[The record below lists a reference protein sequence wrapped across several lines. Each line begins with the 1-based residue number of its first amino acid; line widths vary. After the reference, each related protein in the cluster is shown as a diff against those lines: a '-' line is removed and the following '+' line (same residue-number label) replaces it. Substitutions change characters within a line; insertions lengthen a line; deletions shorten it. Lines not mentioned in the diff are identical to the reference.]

1 MSENVPRPVL
11 DASHSGLILA
21 IAGATRAQVGEY
33 TPQARPRL
41 RFTAEHREWAEAQDT
56 CLYCGEPD
64 PTGPEEHIV
73 SVGLGN
79 YFWGM
84 PPNVVCAACNHGVAA
99 VLDQRLQEHPF
110 IALIR
115 TMTNI
120 TGRKGQLP
128 SVGASNLT
136 ISRDGPSSLNV
147 RTNNEN
153 HVNKT
158 EELFEA
164 TLNWQNF
171 GPRQRRLNARAL
183 LKIGLGALWLA
194 RGPEETNS
202 DRYHHVRDAI
212 QDRGDVPLR
221 GGFGNSP
228 FPSQVLQITV
238 LTTTTIKGV
247 SVAFDYFGTR
257 LWALSFGYREQA
269 SEWLLSDEIRQ
280 EETAGLLTYA
290 C

>member
-1 MSENVPRPVL
+1 V
-11 DASHSGLILA
+11 LA
-21 IAGATRAQVGEY
+21 IARAARAQVGDYAPE
-33 TPQARPRL
+33 TRPRL
-41 RFTAEHREWAEAQDT
+41 RFSPQHREWADAQET
-56 CLYCGEPD
+56 CVYCGKAD
-64 PTGPEEHIV
+64 PIGPEEHVV

-84 PPNVVCAACNHGVAA
+84 PPDVVCADCNHGVAA
-99 VLDQRLQEHPF
+99 VLDQKLQEHPF

-115 TMTNI
+115 TLTNI
-120 TGRKGQLP
+120 TGRNGQFA

-136 ISRDGPSSLNV
+136 IIRDGPSSLNV

-153 HVNKT
+153 HVAKT
-158 EELFEA
+158 EETFEA

-171 GPRQRRLNARAL
+171 GPRQRRLNARAM

-194 RGPEETNS
+194 RGPQETNS
-202 DRYHHVRDAI
+202 ERYDHVRDAI
-212 QDRGDVPLR
+212 QDRRNVPLR

-228 FPSQVLQITV
+228 FPSHVLQITV
-238 LTTTTIKGV
+238 LTAATIEGV

-257 LWALSFGYREQA
+257 LWALSSGYRNEA
-269 SEWLLSDEIRQ
+269 SDWFLSAEIRN
-280 EETAGLLTYA
+280 EEPADLLTYL

>member
-1 MSENVPRPVL
+1 M
-11 DASHSGLILA
+11 
-21 IAGATRAQVGEY
+21 
-33 TPQARPRL
+33 
-41 RFTAEHREWAEAQDT
+41 
-56 CLYCGEPD
+56 
-64 PTGPEEHIV
+64 V

-84 PPNVVCAACNHGVAA
+84 PPNVVCADCNHGVAA
-99 VLDQRLQEHPF
+99 VLDQGLQEHPF

-120 TGRKGQLP
+120 TGRKGQFA
-128 SVGASNLT
+128 SVGASNLK
-136 ISRDGPSSLNV
+136 ISREGPNSLNV
-147 RTNNEN
+147 TTNNEK
-153 HVNKT
+153 HVTKT
-158 EELFEA
+158 EEVFAA

-194 RGPEETNS
+194 RGPEETVGE
-202 DRYHHVRDAI
+202 RYDHIRDAI
-212 QDRGDVPLR
+212 QDRGEVPLR

-228 FPSQVLQITV
+228 FPSHVLQITV
-238 LTTTTIKGV
+238 LTAATIEGV

-269 SEWLLSDEIRQ
+269 SEWFLSDEIR
-280 EETAGLLTYA
+280 EEEPAGLLTYP